1 MADITFPWERFAM
14 SNEPMPDG
22 LPSEEQAAYQA
33 LAHLYGRYRL
43 KLISREDGH
52 TEKCKIQYE
61 FDLRKRQAETDR
73 KLAKHHADML
83 RKLEGAANAYA
94 KNRTLENAD
103 RLYQAVY
110 GAVPSGYGPG
120 SDGKT

>member
-22 LPSEEQAAYQA
+22 LSLEEQTAYQA

-43 KLISREDGH
+43 KLLSREDGH

-110 GAVPSGYGPG
+110 GSMPFG
-120 SDGKT
+120 SK